1 MRPNKRISLR
11 RDKRGFTG
19 LEAAIVL
26 TAFIVV
32 AAVFSY
38 MVLGAGFF
46 STEKAKEVV
55 HTGVEKATS
64 SADIAGDVI
73 GHGWLYTT
81 ILGTYNATGSPG
93 NFTDGATLEDAVDY
107 VYSYI
112 SEDIVFSGTTATNVT
127 LNYTNSTGG
136 YNLVNFTIS
145 TSNNGTG
152 NWSTISVSNL
162 VDVVNITLNNSAN
175 VTSGVFVIKNARGDT
190 YYDANN
196 RHQSDSTNL
205 TVVEFQVELTAGQEP
220 MDMNKVV
227 LSYSDEDTY
236 AAELT
241 YRSWGNASKGN
252 LTMGSWSYSLATS
265 EMGKPNMLDPNE
277 KMTVIVAL
285 PEYGVTANKEFKID
299 FKPALG
305 GSITISKTA
314 PGTIDKTM
322 VLK

>member
-1 MRPNKRISLR
+1 MRAKKGRIGIIS
-11 RDKRGFTG
+11 DKKGFTG

-73 GHGWLYTT
+73 GHGW
-81 ILGTYNATGSPG
+81 N
-93 NFTDGATLEDAVDY
+93 
-107 VYSYI
+107 YSKANI
-112 SEDIVFSGTTATNVT
+112 SGYWNSSGT
-127 LNYTNSTGG
+127 
-136 YNLVNFTIS
+136 I
-145 TSNNGTG
+145 
-152 NWSTISVSNL
+152 
-162 VDVVNITLNNSAN
+162 
-175 VTSGVFVIKNARGDT
+175 DT
-190 YYDANN
+190 YYAYAEDTNN
-196 RHQSDSTNL
+196 KHVKNSTYL

-236 AAELT
+236 VAELT
-241 YRSWGNASKGN
+241 YRNWGNASKGN
-252 LTMGSWSYSLATS
+252 LTQSPTMGSWNYSLATD

-277 KMTVIVAL
+277 KMNVIVAL
-285 PEYGVTANKEFKID
+285 PGYGVTANKEFKID
-299 FKPALG
+299 FKPAQG

-314 PGTIDKTM
+314 PGAIDKTM

>member
-1 MRPNKRISLR
+1 LSRGERIKMRAKKGRIGIIS
-11 RDKRGFTG
+11 DKKGFTG

-73 GHGWLYTT
+73 GHGWNYSRVNNTP
-81 ILGTYNATGSPG
+81 GTANYGKWDWDAT
-93 NFTDGATLEDAVDY
+93 DY
-107 VYSYI
+107 YPSYYAWN
-112 SEDIVFSGTTATNVT
+112 DDDKHVH
-127 LNYTNSTGG
+127 NST
-136 YNLVNFTIS
+136 Y
-145 TSNNGTG
+145 
-152 NWSTISVSNL
+152 
-162 VDVVNITLNNSAN
+162 
-175 VTSGVFVIKNARGDT
+175 
-190 YYDANN
+190 
-196 RHQSDSTNL
+196 L
-205 TVVEFQVELTAGQEP
+205 TVVEFQVALTAGQEP

-241 YRSWGNASKGN
+241 YRNWGNASKGN
-252 LTMGSWSYSLATS
+252 LTMGSWNYSLATS

-277 KMTVIVAL
+277 KMNVIVAL

-299 FKPALG
+299 FKPAQG

-314 PGTIDKTM
+314 PGAIDKTM

>member
-1 MRPNKRISLR
+1 LSRGERIKMRAKKGRIGRIS
-11 RDKRGFTG
+11 DKKGFTG

-64 SADIAGDVI
+64 SADIAGDII
-73 GHGWLYTT
+73 GHGWLYGNVST
-81 ILGTYNATGSPG
+81 NAT
-93 NFTDGATLEDAVDY
+93 
-107 VYSYI
+107 
-112 SEDIVFSGTTATNVT
+112 
-127 LNYTNSTGG
+127 
-136 YNLVNFTIS
+136 
-145 TSNNGTG
+145 NGTAG
-152 NWSTISVSNL
+152 DWNL
-162 VDVVNITLNNSAN
+162 YGDPGYDSYYAWNNS
-175 VTSGVFVIKNARGDT
+175 SYPHK
-190 YYDANN
+190 
-196 RHQSDSTNL
+196 SDSTNL
-205 TVVEFQVELTAGQEP
+205 TVVEFQITLTAGQEP

-236 AAELT
+236 VAELT
-241 YRSWGNASKGN
+241 YRNWDNASKGN
-252 LTMGSWSYSLATS
+252 LTQTSTTGSWNYSLATS

-285 PEYGVTANKEFKID
+285 PGYGVTANKEFKID
-299 FKPALG
+299 FKPAQG

-314 PGTIDKTM
+314 PGAIDETM

>member
-1 MRPNKRISLR
+1 
-11 RDKRGFTG
+11 
-19 LEAAIVL
+19 
-26 TAFIVV
+26 
-32 AAVFSY
+32 

-73 GHGWLYTT
+73 GHGWNYSKV
-81 ILGTYNATGSPG
+81 NA
-93 NFTDGATLEDAVDY
+93 
-107 VYSYI
+107 
-112 SEDIVFSGTTATNVT
+112 
-127 LNYTNSTGG
+127 STGVWETPG
-136 YNLVNFTIS
+136 MYGGGNYSSYYAWNES
-145 TSNNGTG
+145 TN
-152 NWSTISVSNL
+152 
-162 VDVVNITLNNSAN
+162 
-175 VTSGVFVIKNARGDT
+175 IKNKP
-190 YYDANN
+190 
-196 RHQSDSTNL
+196 DSTNL

-220 MDMNKVV
+220 LDMNKVV

-236 AAELT
+236 NASLT

-252 LTMGSWSYSLATS
+252 LTLGDWNYSLATS

-277 KMTVIVAL
+277 KMTIIVAL

-314 PGTIDKTM
+314 PGAIDKTM

>member
-46 STEKAKEVV
+46 STEKAKAVI

-64 SADIAGDVI
+64 SAEVTGDVI

-81 ILGTYNATGSPG
+81 ILGTYNQTGSSK
-93 NFTDGATLEDAVDY
+93 FTDGATLEDAVDY

-112 SEDIVFSGTTATNVT
+112 SEDIVFDGTVSVTNVS

-136 YNLVNFTIS
+136 YNLAYFEIS
-145 TSNNGTG
+145 TTNNGTG
-152 NWSTISVSNL
+152 NWSTIPVSNL
-162 VDVVNITLNNSAN
+162 VDVVDITLNNSVN
-175 VTSGVFVIKNARGDT
+175 VTSGVFVIKNAKGDT

-196 RHQSDSTNL
+196 THQSDSTNL

-265 EMGKPNMLDPNE
+265 EMGKSNMLDPNE

>member
-1 MRPNKRISLR
+1 MRPNKRSLR

-26 TAFIVV
+26 TAFVVV

-73 GHGWLYTT
+73 GHGWLYGNVSTNT
-81 ILGTYNATGSPG
+81 SNGTAG
-93 NFTDGATLEDAVDY
+93 NWNLYGD
-107 VYSYI
+107 S
-112 SEDIVFSGTTATNVT
+112 
-127 LNYTNSTGG
+127 G
-136 YNLVNFTIS
+136 YN
-145 TSNNGTG
+145 
-152 NWSTISVSNL
+152 
-162 VDVVNITLNNSAN
+162 
-175 VTSGVFVIKNARGDT
+175 T
-190 YYDANN
+190 YYAWNN
-196 RHQSDSTNL
+196 TTYPHKPDSTNL

-236 AAELT
+236 NASLT

>member
-1 MRPNKRISLR
+1 LSRGERIKMRAKKGRIGIIS
-11 RDKRGFTG
+11 DKKGFTG

-73 GHGWLYTT
+73 GHGW
-81 ILGTYNATGSPG
+81 N
-93 NFTDGATLEDAVDY
+93 
-107 VYSYI
+107 YSKANTSGYWN
-112 SEDIVFSGTTATNVT
+112 SSGT
-127 LNYTNSTGG
+127 
-136 YNLVNFTIS
+136 I
-145 TSNNGTG
+145 
-152 NWSTISVSNL
+152 
-162 VDVVNITLNNSAN
+162 
-175 VTSGVFVIKNARGDT
+175 DT
-190 YYDANN
+190 YYAYAEGTNKHVHN
-196 RHQSDSTNL
+196 STYL
-205 TVVEFQVELTAGQEP
+205 TVVEFQVALTAGQEP

-236 AAELT
+236 VAELT

-252 LTMGSWSYSLATS
+252 LTMGSWNYSLATS
-265 EMGKPNMLDPNE
+265 EMGKSNMLDPNE

-285 PEYGVTANKEFKID
+285 PGYGVTANKQFKID
-299 FKPALG
+299 FKPAQG

-314 PGTIDKTM
+314 PGAIDKTM